1 MVLSPWPCPFA
12 GQPAAAMPPNSPAVL
27 RKSRRDRAAES
38 SFRGIGISSMMW
50 VGKVG
55 GPVHPPMKSCQ
66 SRIGPNTLTPKV
78 FRAILRQ
85 WNRRFPPPPLTG
97 RGPYDPQHDRVWPR
111 RSRRG
116 PPEPVCGVQVPQ
128 PPPPRHRAA
137 AAPLEGAPS
146 ADLTINM
153 AQARAYIDMA
163 RRAGDELKLGGI
175 PTLQWML
182 EQPGVISHEEQ
193 APLSPDEGWPLLH
206 DGLAKALAE
215 LRARRDTEGTA
226 LDKELRALLAAMG
239 EYVGVMA
246 ARGPAAAERKQQ
258 RLRERIQAL
267 LGATPLDEGRL
278 ATEVAM
284 WAEKSDITEELARL
298 RAHMDE
304 FARLLDEGGA
314 VGRTLDF
321 LIQEMNREVNTVGS
335 KADDLELSQAAI
347 TAKSTL
353 EKLREQAQNIE

>member
-1 MVLSPWPCPFA
+1 MIRSMTGYGRAEVAGVRLSLSVECKSLNHRHLDIALRLPRTLSA
-12 GQPAAAMPPNSPAVL
+12 LEVDARRVIQGAVQ
-27 RKSRRDRAAES
+27 
-38 SFRGIGISSMMW
+38 RG
-50 VGKVG
+50 
-55 GPVHPPMKSCQ
+55 
-66 SRIGPNTLTPKV
+66 
-78 FRAILRQ
+78 
-85 WNRRFPPPPLTG
+85 
-97 RGPYDPQHDRVWPR
+97 RVEV
-111 RSRRG
+111 S
-116 PPEPVCGVQVPQ
+116 VSL
-128 PPPPRHRAA
+128 
-137 AAPLEGAPS
+137 APLEGAPS
-146 ADLTINM
+146 ADLTINI

-182 EQPGVISHEEQ
+182 EQPGVITHEEQ
-193 APLSPDEGWPLLH
+193 ATLSPEEGWPLLH

-226 LDKELRALLAAMG
+226 LATELRALLATLG
-239 EYVGVMA
+239 EHVGVMA

-284 WAEKSDITEELARL
+284 WAEKSDITEELVRL

-304 FARLLDEGGA
+304 LGRLLDEGGA
-314 VGRTLDF
+314 VGRTIDF

-335 KADDLELSQAAI
+335 KADDLEISQAAI
-347 TAKSTL
+347 AAKSTL
-353 EKLREQAQNIE
+353 EKLREQAQNVE

>member
-1 MVLSPWPCPFA
+1 MIRSMTGYGRAEVAGVRLSLSVECKSLNHRHLDIALRLPRTLSA
-12 GQPAAAMPPNSPAVL
+12 LEVDARRVIQGAVQ
-27 RKSRRDRAAES
+27 
-38 SFRGIGISSMMW
+38 RG
-50 VGKVG
+50 
-55 GPVHPPMKSCQ
+55 
-66 SRIGPNTLTPKV
+66 
-78 FRAILRQ
+78 
-85 WNRRFPPPPLTG
+85 
-97 RGPYDPQHDRVWPR
+97 RVEV
-111 RSRRG
+111 S
-116 PPEPVCGVQVPQ
+116 VSL
-128 PPPPRHRAA
+128 
-137 AAPLEGAPS
+137 APLEGAPS
-146 ADLTINM
+146 ADLTINI

-193 APLSPDEGWPLLH
+193 ATLSPEEGWPLLH

-226 LDKELRALLAAMG
+226 LATELRALLATLG
-239 EYVGVMA
+239 EHVGGMA

-284 WAEKSDITEELARL
+284 WAEKSDITEELVRL

-304 FARLLDEGGA
+304 LGRLLDEGGA
-314 VGRTLDF
+314 VGRTIDF

-335 KADDLELSQAAI
+335 KADDLEISQAAI
-347 TAKSTL
+347 AAKSTL
-353 EKLREQAQNIE
+353 EKLREQAQNVE